1 MSQGTVIGSKRD
13 GVAELVFANEARR
26 NAITLAMSQEAS
38 TLLEAYAA
46 DPQVHLLVI
55 TGAGTS
61 FVSGADIS
69 EFEALRAQPE
79 AIARYEAISQR
90 MFAQVRAFPKP
101 TIAKIRGFC
110 FGGGLGLAAACDLRF
125 AAADSRFSIP
135 AARLGIAYR
144 PEFISWL
151 VHIVGAAR
159 LKEILITARHYD
171 AGEALA
177 MGLVHQVAPLADF
190 DRAFDD
196 YVQAIARNAPLSTYA
211 SKHMVD
217 EFSDPARPPD
227 LARCAELAEACLAS
241 ADYAEGRRAFMEKR
255 QPVFKGT

>member
-1 MSQGTVIGSKRD
+1 
-13 GVAELVFANEARR
+13 
-26 NAITLAMSQEAS
+26 
-38 TLLEAYAA
+38 
-46 DPQVHLLVI
+46 
-55 TGAGTS
+55 
-61 FVSGADIS
+61 
-69 EFEALRAQPE
+69 
-79 AIARYEAISQR
+79 

-196 YVQAIARNAPLSTYA
+196 YVQAIARNAPLSTYP

>member
-1 MSQGTVIGSKRD
+1 MSTGRIIGNVKD

-38 TLLEAYAA
+38 ALLEAWAG
-46 DPQVHLLVI
+46 DPQVRLLVV

-79 AIARYEAISQR
+79 AIARYEAISSR
-90 MFAQVRAFPKP
+90 MFAQVRSFSRP
-101 TIAKIRGFC
+101 TVAKIRGFC

-144 PEFISWL
+144 TDFISWL

-171 AGEALA
+171 AAEALA

-190 DRAFDD
+190 ESLFAD
-196 YVQAIARNAPLSTYA
+196 YIAAIARNAPLSTFA

-217 EFSDPARPPD
+217 EFSDPARAPD
-227 LARCAELAEACLAS
+227 LARCAELAKACLDS

-255 QPVFKGT
+255 QPVFRGA